1 MGEFEGGVCE
11 RVNLPLNED
20 ILRRVNSIRYP
31 IVIGINPNLVQ
42 VSNAAE
48 NNQNRNEENVF
59 GASDSQSEGI
69 SNDNGPSDGVRF
81 KCYNYNMGYCKYRRN
96 CANFHPTLE
105 CSQKPCY
112 DNFCQNRPRIPS
124 KFALK
129 NGSCKFGKKCEFLHE
144 AGTGARSKRKARKS
158 FNAGEQEQSNVSSS
172 RQSNLSSSRQ
182 NDSSSR
188 QNDSSSRPR
197 NDSSSRP
204 SNDSSSRP
212 SNDFSSRPSNDSS
225 SRQRK
230 VSTSK
235 DRNIKRKM
243 EENIKIGL
251 ARIKELEDKMNADEK
266 IVTEQVD
273 NVANKVEEAGSGINK
288 ALEDL
293 SLKVIGFNNMIN
305 VLWKD
310 VRKLRND
317 CEEHDSHQEHLLN
330 EMVAA
335 RRNFPVQK
343 AKPSTTIQDSTLV
356 QDFTE
361 PNKRVGNSEFRTSS
375 PVLLT
380 VFDSLHGLNI

>member
-1 MGEFEGGVCE
+1 MDLVEFEGGVCE

-48 NNQNRNEENVF
+48 NHQNRNEENVF
-59 GASDSQSEGI
+59 GASDSQSEEI

-112 DNFCQNRPRIPS
+112 DNFCQKRHRIPC

-188 QNDSSSRPR
+188 
-197 NDSSSRP
+197 P

-212 SNDFSSRPSNDSS
+212 SNNSSSRPSNDSS

-230 VSTSK
+230 VSTLE

-335 RRNFPVQK
+335 RRNKPLPVQK
-343 AKPSTTIQDSTLV
+343 AKPSTTVQDSTGV

-361 PNKRVGNSEFRTSS
+361 PNKRFGNSEFRTSS